1 MRLEIVYGAGGS
13 PVRRALEE
21 GEMSAF
27 MKQTY
32 ERIVEWLN
40 HLDAFMFSFGMPK
53 LEQTHYLTSRRPL
66 AGHGFF
72 LGGTRRC

>member
-1 MRLEIVYGAGGS
+1 
-13 PVRRALEE
+13 
-21 GEMSAF
+21 MSAF

-40 HLDAFMFSFGMPK
+40 HLDAFMFSLGMPK

>member
-1 MRLEIVYGAGGS
+1 
-13 PVRRALEE
+13 
-21 GEMSAF
+21 MSAF

-40 HLDAFMFSFGMPK
+40 HLDAFMFSFCMPK
-53 LEQTHYLTSRRPL
+53 VEQTHYLTPRRPL